1 MVEILTDQIFEDI
14 VKTIRE
20 PLLVLDHDLK
30 VISVSRSF
38 YDFFKVNPEE
48 TVGQLIYDLGNKQWD
63 IPKLRELLE
72 TILPQKTTF
81 DDYAVEHDFA
91 TIGRRVMLLN
101 ARQIERGEGEERIIL
116 LAIED
121 ITERKKIEAGLEKTR
136 KELEVIKKSADEA
149 HEFADS
155 VINTVREPLIS
166 LDQNLRVVTVS
177 RSFYEFFKV
186 KPEETV
192 GQLIYDL
199 GNKQWDIPR
208 LRELLETILPEKTS
222 FDNYEVEHDFAT
234 IGKRTMLLNARQIE
248 RGVGE
253 ERIILLAIEDITER
267 KQLEDGIKDSLEL
280 YRKVFETSTDGI
292 LLFEKGGLTIRH
304 ANPALKAMLG
314 YSQGEL
320 VGKELK
326 DIGFPNDIGSYQE
339 IMQTLEEFGILHYK
353 EARIEKKT
361 GQLSDTDIYMVE
373 RANLIQCNLRD
384 ISERKRVEKTLR
396 EGDLF
401 ITTLLDSLPIPVS
414 YTNREGKYLGCNRS
428 FEQFYKRDRIDI
440 IGKSVYDMG
449 PEEIAEK
456 HNRMDMELLDNPGI
470 QSYVWKV
477 LNGAGELRDVIFY
490 KSTFEDGD
498 GKVVGLIGG
507 ILDITERKRAEEE
520 TTKLQAQLQQSQKME
535 AIGTLAGGIA
545 HDFNNIL
552 SAVIGY
558 TELAQMK
565 LGADSEIKDDLKEV
579 LTAGVRA
586 KDLVKQIMT
595 FSRQTKEEK
604 MPVQVGLIVTEALKL
619 IRSSLP
625 TIIDIRQN
633 ILSKSIVLSDPTQ
646 FHQIVMNLCTN
657 AAHAMQEKGGILE
670 VTLTDVML
678 DSDFVLTYPEILPGA
693 YQKLTVSDTGHGIT
707 PEAMNRIFDPFF
719 TTKSK
724 DQGTGLGL
732 SVVHGIV
739 KDYGGTITVYSEP
752 DKGTTFNLYFPIIE
766 GKAGERHKEDTIIP
780 TGTER
785 ILVVDDEKAIID
797 IIKRTLTSLGYV
809 VEARTSSLEAL
820 ELFKVMPDKFDLF
833 ITDMTMPQ
841 MTGDKLALELI
852 KIRPDIPVIL
862 CTGFS
867 ENVTQ
872 ERADT
877 IGIKAF
883 LLKPLLREE
892 MAHTIRKVLDEAK
905 GSTQ

>member
-326 DIGFPNDIGSYQE
+326 DIGFPKDIGSYQE

-414 YTNREGKYLGCNRS
+414 YKNREGKYLGCNRS

-678 DSDFVLTYPEILPGA
+678 DSNFVLTYPEILPGA